1 MGGVPGTSYGN
12 DIMKPGDDHEMMDRS
27 SIARWLERA
36 RDFLITDGAFFLSEA
51 QRESNLEELRVLLE
65 KAYEPGEVL
74 YVGILGGTGVGKS
87 MLINALAGKTIS
99 GFSDRRP
106 FTDRAV
112 VYRHKQRERG
122 LQKVAKFIREP
133 DAVHEIEAVKNLVL
147 LDMPDFDSIE
157 EENRDAVLSILPE
170 LDAIVWV
177 VSPEKYADAAFYE
190 LVRSTHRHQDS
201 FTFVFNKADQL
212 IEKGR
217 PDEHAKLK
225 EVLGDLTFRL
235 KHEAGVEQPRLFS
248 LSAEQEFQ
256 GIQDEPT
263 LAREFQRF
271 RDFLMARRNAKE
283 IMSIKTVNLEMEAR
297 ALLQRMGSA
306 IRPQEKTRALEAL
319 EAVCSEASAEMTDGA
334 DILER
339 EKDLSA
345 AIMHYFVRSEASVA
359 AVRWFLKVVVPR
371 RWAGLSSSEL
381 TVKEAFVRASE
392 GLTAKKKDYAEK
404 VAARAR
410 SELLFA
416 FRPGDG
422 PTEGI
427 SPGGAIERAATEAEA
442 LVLQKVRNRSATV
455 NGPAAKW
462 RRGVQ
467 KVLLFLPIPI
477 LVMKLAGVSRI
488 ESWVNNPTVS
498 GLMSI
503 VITILSSLFSS
514 EGLVGLLVLGICQ
527 LFLAYW
533 LAVRRVRKIEREAE
547 KIARWATE
555 YLERSLTGA
564 IREIRDDAQNRVL
577 RIRQGL
583 DRWNELISSLGRGD
597 LGKLLP

>member
-1 MGGVPGTSYGN
+1 
-12 DIMKPGDDHEMMDRS
+12 MKRDDDHQMTDRS
-27 SIARWLERA
+27 SIARSLERA
-36 RDFLITDGAFFLSEA
+36 RDFLMNDGAFFLSEA
-51 QRESNLEELRVLLE
+51 ERESNLEELRVLLE
-65 KAYEPGEVL
+65 KAYEPGEAL

-112 VYRHKQRERG
+112 VYRHKERDRG
-122 LQKVAKFIREP
+122 LEKVAQFIREP

-177 VSPEKYADAAFYE
+177 VSPEKYADAAFYD

-217 PDEHAKLK
+217 PDEHARLK

-248 LSAEQEFQ
+248 LSAEQEFT
-256 GIQDEPT
+256 GMQDEPA

-283 IMSIKTVNLEMEAR
+283 IMSIKTVNLEMESR
-297 ALLQRMGSA
+297 AVLQRVDSA

-319 EAVCSEASAEMTDGA
+319 ETVCSEPSVEMTDGA

-359 AVRWFLKVVVPR
+359 AVTWFLKVLVPR
-371 RWAGLSSSEL
+371 RWAGLTASEL
-381 TVKEAFVRASE
+381 TVKEALARASE
-392 GLTAKKKDYAEK
+392 GLTANKKDYAEK

-416 FRPGDG
+416 FSPGDG
-422 PTEGI
+422 QSDGI
-427 SPGGAIERAATEAEA
+427 SPSSAIDLAAKEAEA
-442 LVLQKVRNRSATV
+442 LVLQTVRNRSATV
-455 NGPAAKW
+455 NGSAAKW

-467 KVLLFLPIPI
+467 KAVLFLPIPI

-488 ESWVNNPTVS
+488 ESWVNNPTAG
-498 GLMSI
+498 GLLNI
-503 VITILSSLFSS
+503 VISVLSSLFSS

-533 LAVRRVRKIEREAE
+533 LAVRRVRTIEREAE

-555 YLERSLTGA
+555 HLEKSLAGA
-564 IREIRDDAQNRVL
+564 VRQIRGDAQSRVL

-583 DRWNELISSLGRGD
+583 DRWNELTSSLGRGHPST
-597 LGKLLP
+597 LLP